1 MSKHRPSFP
10 RTVYRLLK
18 DLLTMVRLG
27 LTSQARLA
35 AENLFLRKQLAL
47 YQERRTK
54 PRRPDPATRVTLV
67 LLSRWLDW
75 RALLT
80 VVQPDTLIRWHRQGW
95 RLFWR
100 CKSRAGRPPIPVDLQ
115 RLIVTMARAN
125 PTWGEE
131 RIADELRLKLGLTLS
146 PRTVGRYLRR
156 LRPSRSGRPALRW
169 ATFVRN
175 HAHAVLACD
184 FFTTITVRFRILYV
198 FVLLDV
204 GTRRIVHWNVTEHPT
219 ADWTIQQCRTAI
231 TGETGHRFLIHDRD
245 AIYASAVDRA
255 IRLMGLRV
263 LKTPVR
269 TPQANAFCERLIGTI
284 RRECLDWLIPLHQRH
299 LRQILTTWVAHYNR
313 GRPHASLGPGI
324 PEASQA
330 LIQPEPAGHRLPTGS
345 RVIATPILNGLHHEY
360 HLVREAA

>member
-1 MSKHRPSFP
+1 M
-10 RTVYRLLK
+10 
-18 DLLTMVRLG
+18 
-27 LTSQARLA
+27 ARAHLA
-35 AENLFLRKQLAL
+35 AENMFLRKQLAL
-47 YQERRTK
+47 YQERQTR
-54 PRRPDPATRVTLV
+54 PGRPDPATRVTLV

-75 RALLT
+75 RSLLT
-80 VVQPDTLIRWHRQGW
+80 VVQPGTLIRWHRQGW

-100 CKSRAGRPPIPVDLQ
+100 WKSRSGRPPIPVDLQ

-131 RIADELRLKLGLTLS
+131 RIADELLLKLGLTVS

-156 LRPSRSGRPALRW
+156 LRPSRGGRPAQRW

-198 FVLLDV
+198 FVMLDI

-245 AIYASAVDRA
+245 AVYAPAVDGA
-255 IRLMGLRV
+255 IRSMGLRV

-269 TPQANAFCERLIGTI
+269 TPQANAYCERVIGTM
-284 RRECLDWLIPLHQRH
+284 RRECLDWLIPFTQRH
-299 LRQILTTWVAHYNR
+299 LRRLLEEWIGHYNR
-313 GRPHASLGPGI
+313 ERPHTSLGPEV
-324 PEASQA
+324 PERLPDMPRPKPS
-330 LIQPEPAGHRLPTGS
+330 GHRLPACHYVT
-345 RVIATPILNGLHHEY
+345 VTPILGGLHHEY
-360 HLVREAA
+360 RLQSDAA